1 MTRSAEE
8 MFALDAGYFPKEIL
22 RAEREADAPL
32 SEAPSSAS
40 SCEALEN
47 ERASKRPVGLGREWV
62 ALS

>member
-32 SEAPSSAS
+32 SEALAI
-40 SCEALEN
+40 
-47 ERASKRPVGLGREWV
+47 KREQLRG
-62 ALS
+62 A